1 MDAIVITGVQ
11 PFDGTYEFDLESDP
25 LTTLEWRW
33 IKKTSGYL
41 PRTIAD
47 GFDGGDPDLVV
58 AMAIIAMY
66 RNAKISR
73 EDALRTAAQLDE
85 VPGDGSRISMVFGQA
100 EDAGGDDARPPEVSE
115 GTVSSP
121 TGSGEGS
128 KQPTVLLGNGQSRIG
143 DPTSLM
149 HATSGQP
156 TSAT

>member
-11 PFDGTYEFDLESDP
+11 PFDGTYELDLENSP
-25 LTTLEWRW
+25 FTTLEWRW
-33 IKKTSGYL
+33 IKQTAGYL
-41 PRTIAD
+41 PGTVAE
-47 GFDGGDPDLVV
+47 GFEGGDPDLIV
-58 AMAIIAMY
+58 ALAVIAMH
-66 RNAKISR
+66 RAGKIR
-73 EDALRTAAQLDE
+73 KEDATRTADQLAD
-85 VPGDGSRISMVFGQA
+85 VPVDGASIVFQA
-100 EDAGGDDARPPEVSE
+100 GPVEDDARPPEVSE